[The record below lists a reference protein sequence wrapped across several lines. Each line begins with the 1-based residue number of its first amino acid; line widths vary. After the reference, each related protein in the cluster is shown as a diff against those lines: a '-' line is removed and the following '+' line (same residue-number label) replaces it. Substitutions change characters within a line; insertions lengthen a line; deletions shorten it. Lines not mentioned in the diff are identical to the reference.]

1 MHRLAFL
8 LFTALLS
15 GCAAIEAKFENV
27 PACSLT
33 HDRALVISMYG
44 PFGFA
49 SEITKR
55 YVPAMCPPPAA
66 K

>member
-1 MHRLAFL
+1 MHRLAL
-8 LFTALLS
+8 LLLAASLS
-15 GCAAIEAKFENV
+15 GCAAIEAKLENV

-44 PFGFA
+44 PFGLA

-55 YVPAMCPPPAA
+55 YVGAMCPLPAA

>member
-1 MHRLAFL
+1 MKTSAIALLAF
-8 LFTALLS
+8 LLS
-15 GCAAIEAKFENV
+15 GCAALEAKFENV

-33 HDRALVISMYG
+33 QDRALVISMYG
-44 PFGFA
+44 PFGLA

-55 YVPAMCPPPAA
+55 YVPAMCPLPAA